1 MELVSPCCLREP
13 LRHSRVDHLVPYPCP
28 ASELPLFPPT
38 QLLPYSNSSAGGR
51 NRARTCDPLLVRQ
64 VLCQLSYSPSFDPD
78 PRTSSEAGIRTQYR
92 SEEHTSELQS
102 RFGISYAVFCLQ

>member
-13 LRHSRVDHLVPYPCP
+13 LRLSRVDHLVPYPCP

-38 QLLPYSNSSAGGR
+38 QLLPYSNPPAGGR

-78 PRTSSEAGIRTQYR
+78 PRTSSEAGIRTDR
-92 SEEHTSELQS
+92 KSTRLNSSH
-102 RFGISYAVFCLQ
+102 